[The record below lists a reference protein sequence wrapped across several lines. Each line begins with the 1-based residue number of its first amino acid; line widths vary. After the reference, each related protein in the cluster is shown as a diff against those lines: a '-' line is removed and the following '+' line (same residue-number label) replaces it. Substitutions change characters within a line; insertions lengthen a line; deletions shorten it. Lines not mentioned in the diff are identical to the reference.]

1 MGIGREN
8 SEGCPVCGHP
18 SGDCLGLSEPPIH
31 IIGASLFPS
40 LGHEDIFIVEEDVWV
55 DERVAADITTKVRV
69 AKAGDAIPMSRAA
82 LLNLL

>member
-1 MGIGREN
+1 MSIGRSNEQA
-8 SEGCPVCGHP
+8 CPVCGHP
-18 SGDCLGLSEPPIH
+18 SGDCLGTSGPPVR

-55 DERVAADITTKVRV
+55 DEQVAADITTKVRV

-82 LLNLL
+82 LLHLL